1 MWGVLSLL
9 SCASIGFLLRIIAGL
24 APGIHVNTMIPIPFI
39 LSDYLPLTPLEKAVI
54 IMSAAVT
61 QTFHDFIPA
70 TIIGAPE
77 GETAL
82 GILPAH
88 RMLLMSRGYECLRLA
103 AFGSLG
109 AMLLS
114 LILVFPMIKLC
125 PLLLP
130 TLTRHMFILLLAVV
144 FVMVVS
150 ERRLSDMV
158 KATVVFLISG
168 VYGIVIMDSHLL
180 SESDALFPTFTGL
193 FGLST
198 LLLSVRDEV
207 ILPPQPLEGRFQIGA
222 SRLLSSLMKGS
233 LSGICVALLPGVG
246 ASSAAVLFNLSQK
259 EKTLIDEGRG
269 VREFIVSVCGVGTA
283 NAIYA
288 LVALYVIDKP
298 RSGAVVAVRTVMGKV
313 TAHDFFLLLSVILLV
328 SGASVF
334 TMLAL
339 SRIALRQVYRFDY
352 RTMCISIVVM
362 LLLLVTYFTGMTG
375 LLVCIVGICIGV
387 LPPLLGI
394 KRSHCMGVLLVPVIL
409 WYGGFK

>member
-9 SCASIGFLLRIIAGL
+9 SCASIGFLLGIIAGL

-103 AFGSLG
+103 VFGSLG

-158 KATVVFLISG
+158 KATVVFLLSG
-168 VYGIVIMDSHLL
+168 VYGIVSWTATFSPNRMRSFPH
-180 SESDALFPTFTGL
+180 SQGCSDYRP
-193 FGLST
+193 S
-198 LLLSVRDEV
+198 
-207 ILPPQPLEGRFQIGA
+207 
-222 SRLLSSLMKGS
+222 SSL
-233 LSGICVALLPGVG
+233 
-246 ASSAAVLFNLSQK
+246 
-259 EKTLIDEGRG
+259 
-269 VREFIVSVCGVGTA
+269 
-283 NAIYA
+283 
-288 LVALYVIDKP
+288 
-298 RSGAVVAVRTVMGKV
+298 
-313 TAHDFFLLLSVILLV
+313 
-328 SGASVF
+328 
-334 TMLAL
+334 
-339 SRIALRQVYRFDY
+339 
-352 RTMCISIVVM
+352 
-362 LLLLVTYFTGMTG
+362 
-375 LLVCIVGICIGV
+375 
-387 LPPLLGI
+387 
-394 KRSHCMGVLLVPVIL
+394 
-409 WYGGFK
+409 

>member
-1 MWGVLSLL
+1 MWGLLSLL
-9 SCASIGFLLRIIAGL
+9 SCASIGFLLGIIAGL
-24 APGIHVNTMIPIPFI
+24 APGIHVNTMIPLLFI

-61 QTFHDFIPA
+61 QTFHDSIPA

-109 AMLLS
+109 AMLVS
-114 LILVFPMIKLC
+114 LILVFPMMKLC

-130 TLTRHMFILLLAVV
+130 TLTRYMFILLLAVV

-150 ERRLSDMV
+150 EKRPLDMV
-158 KATVVFLISG
+158 KATVVFLLSG

-180 SESDALFPTFTGL
+180 SESDAFFPTFTGL

-198 LLLSVRDEV
+198 LLLSVRDRV
-207 ILPPQPLEGRFQIGA
+207 VLPPQPLEGRFQIGVP
-222 SRLLSSLMKGS
+222 RLLSSLMKGS
-233 LSGICVALLPGVG
+233 LAGICVALLPGVG
-246 ASSAAVLFNLSQK
+246 ASSAAVLFNLTQK

-269 VREFIVSVCGVGTA
+269 IREFIVSVCGVGTA

-288 LVALYVIDKP
+288 LVALYAIDKP
-298 RSGAVVAVRTVMGKV
+298 RSGAVVAVRTVMGRV

-352 RTMCISIVVM
+352 RTMCISIVIM

-387 LPPLLGI
+387 LPPLLGV

>member
-1 MWGVLSLL
+1 
-9 SCASIGFLLRIIAGL
+9 
-24 APGIHVNTMIPIPFI
+24 
-39 LSDYLPLTPLEKAVI
+39 
-54 IMSAAVT
+54 
-61 QTFHDFIPA
+61 
-70 TIIGAPE
+70 
-77 GETAL
+77 
-82 GILPAH
+82 
-88 RMLLMSRGYECLRLA
+88 
-103 AFGSLG
+103 
-109 AMLLS
+109 
-114 LILVFPMIKLC
+114 
-125 PLLLP
+125 
-130 TLTRHMFILLLAVV
+130 
-144 FVMVVS
+144 
-150 ERRLSDMV
+150 
-158 KATVVFLISG
+158 
-168 VYGIVIMDSHLL
+168 MDSHLL

-334 TMLAL
+334 IMLAL

-352 RTMCISIVVM
+352 RTMCISIVIM

-409 WYGGFK
+409 WYGGFE